1 MTESAAR
8 SRLIHAVTM
17 YSKNE
22 RVELEM
28 RILKYRN
35 LLPRITDDQFQMRA
49 KEMIAELEQKLRQ
62 STSNAA
68 PVHSFFQ
75 AERAS
80 RE

>member
-1 MTESAAR
+1 
-8 SRLIHAVTM
+8 M

-49 KEMIAELEQKLRQ
+49 KEMIAELGQKLRQ
-62 STSNAA
+62 ID
-68 PVHSFFQ
+68 
-75 AERAS
+75 E
-80 RE
+80 